1 MAEKKPAD
9 CLEMPTRPVYAKLVS
24 LANMRDNSPS
34 SLVKVAQLARVSLAQ
49 NYLDGYNNQVDE
61 PKNSTFPG
69 YISQTLKVSVSA
81 SEANDRRKWLI
92 AQKAHLESEDL
103 SNSKL

>member
-9 CLEMPTRPVYAKLVS
+9 CLEMPTRPVYARLVS

-49 NYLDGYNNQVDE
+49 NYLNGYNNQVDE
-61 PKNSTFPG
+61 PKTQHFLD
-69 YISQTLKVSVSA
+69 ISHKP
-81 SEANDRRKWLI
+81 
-92 AQKAHLESEDL
+92 
-103 SNSKL
+103 

>member
-1 MAEKKPAD
+1 
-9 CLEMPTRPVYAKLVS
+9 MPTRPVYAKLVS

-61 PKNSTFPG
+61 PKKLS
-69 YISQTLKVSVSA
+69 ISWIYLTNPEGFSQREQS
-81 SEANDRRKWLI
+81 
-92 AQKAHLESEDL
+92 
-103 SNSKL
+103 

>member
-9 CLEMPTRPVYAKLVS
+9 GLEMPTRPVYAKLVS

-61 PKNSTFPG
+61 PKKLN
-69 YISQTLKVSVSA
+69 ISWIYLTNPEGFSQREQS
-81 SEANDRRKWLI
+81 
-92 AQKAHLESEDL
+92 
-103 SNSKL
+103 

>member
-9 CLEMPTRPVYAKLVS
+9 GLEMPTRPVYAKLVS

-103 SNSKL
+103 SNPKL